1 MSRDDYIDVAT
12 RIQIFYDKYPQG
24 SLASEYDIR
33 EVMDHTWIIVKAYAY
48 RTPDDP
54 KPGIGHAWEH
64 VPGRTPYT
72 LGSELMVGETSAWG
86 RAIAALGIA
95 VHKGIASAQEVRN
108 AQQPQPP
115 AVDVQRYTQTPAD
128 DPFYEPITPTPQPGL
143 TLSGKTPGKIPH
155 PQKASVPQVKL
166 VRVLI
171 GEWAKEL
178 SQDPLELLNAWLGDH
193 QFESVPRFE
202 DLGWKAAK
210 PLIDELK
217 GKRE

>member
-12 RIQIFYDKYPQG
+12 RIQIFYDRYPNG
-24 SLASEYDIR
+24 SLASEYEIR
-33 EVMDHTWIIVKAYAY
+33 EVMEHTWIVVKAYAY

-54 KPGIGHAWEH
+54 RPGMGHAWEH

-108 AQQPQPP
+108 AQGAQAAAAP
-115 AVDVQRYTQTPAD
+115 VQRIQETPPD
-128 DPFYEPITPTPQPGL
+128 DPFYASAPNTSPGRPD
-143 TLSGKTPGKIPH
+143 TGRSPAKIPH
-155 PQKASVPQVKL
+155 AQKASVPQVKL

-171 GEWAKEL
+171 SEWAKEL
-178 SQDPLELLNAWLGDH
+178 SKDPLELMNAWLGDH
-193 QFESVPRFE
+193 QFEPVARFE
-202 DLGWKAAK
+202 DLGWQAAK

-217 GKRE
+217 GKK

>member
-12 RIQIFYDKYPQG
+12 RIQIFYDRYPNG
-24 SLASEYDIR
+24 SLASEYEIR
-33 EVMDHTWIIVKAYAY
+33 EVMDHTWIVVKAYAY

-54 KPGIGHAWEH
+54 RPGVGHAWEH
-64 VPGRTPYT
+64 VPGRTPFT

-108 AQQPQPP
+108 AQGAQAAAAP
-115 AVDVQRYTQTPAD
+115 VQRLAETPPD
-128 DPFYEPITPTPQPGL
+128 DPFYASVPKTSPGRPD
-143 TLSGKTPGKIPH
+143 TGRSPAKIPH
-155 PQKASVPQVKL
+155 AQKASVPQVKL

-171 GEWAKEL
+171 SEWAKEL
-178 SQDPLELLNAWLGDH
+178 SQDPLELMNAWLGDH
-193 QFESVPRFE
+193 QFESVARFE
-202 DLGWKAAK
+202 DLGWQAAK

-217 GKRE
+217 GKK

>member
-33 EVMDHTWIIVKAYAY
+33 EVMEHTWIIVKAYAY

-108 AQQPQPP
+108 AQASQPP
-115 AVDVQRYTQTPAD
+115 AVDVQRYTQTPPD

-155 PQKASVPQVKL
+155 TQKASVPQVNL

-171 GEWAKEL
+171 TQWAKEL
-178 SQDPLELLNAWLGDH
+178 GQEPIDLLNAWLGDH
-193 QFESVPRFE
+193 QFESVTRFE
-202 DLGWKAAK
+202 DLGWPSAK

-217 GKRE
+217 AKK

>member
-12 RIQIFYDKYPQG
+12 RIQIFYDRYPNG
-24 SLASEYDIR
+24 SLASEYEIR
-33 EVMDHTWIIVKAYAY
+33 EVMEHTWIVVKAYAY

-54 KPGIGHAWEH
+54 RPGMGHAWEH

-108 AQQPQPP
+108 AQGAQAAAAP
-115 AVDVQRYTQTPAD
+115 VQRIQETPPD
-128 DPFYEPITPTPQPGL
+128 DPFYASAPNTSPGRPD
-143 TLSGKTPGKIPH
+143 TGRSPAKIPH
-155 PQKASVPQVKL
+155 AQKASVPQIKL

-171 GEWAKEL
+171 SEWAKEL
-178 SQDPLELLNAWLGDH
+178 SQDPLELMNAWLGDH
-193 QFESVPRFE
+193 QFETVARFE
-202 DLGWKAAK
+202 DLGWQAAK

-217 GKRE
+217 GKK

>member
-12 RIQIFYDKYPQG
+12 RIQIFYDRYPNG
-24 SLASEYDIR
+24 SLQSEYDIR
-33 EVMDHTWIIVKAYAY
+33 EVMEHTWIIVKAYAY

-108 AQQPQPP
+108 AQGAQAAP
-115 AVDVQRYTQTPAD
+115 AAPVQRLAETPPD
-128 DPFYEPITPTPQPGL
+128 DPFYASAPNTSPGRPD
-143 TLSGKTPGKIPH
+143 TGRSPAKIPH
-155 PQKASVPQVKL
+155 AQKASVPQVKL

-171 GEWAKEL
+171 SEWAKEL
-178 SQDPLELLNAWLGDH
+178 SQDPLELMNAWLGDH
-193 QFESVPRFE
+193 QFEPVARFE
-202 DLGWKAAK
+202 DLGWQAAK

-217 GKRE
+217 GKK

>member
-12 RIQIFYDKYPQG
+12 RIQIFYDRHPNG
-24 SLASEYDIR
+24 SLASEYEIR
-33 EVMDHTWIIVKAYAY
+33 EVMDHTWIVVKAYAY

-54 KPGIGHAWEH
+54 RPGVGHAWEH
-64 VPGRTPYT
+64 VPGRTPFT

-108 AQQPQPP
+108 AQGAQAP
-115 AVDVQRYTQTPAD
+115 AAQVQRLTETPPD
-128 DPFYEPITPTPQPGL
+128 DPFYASAPNTSPGRPD
-143 TLSGKTPGKIPH
+143 TGRSPAKAPH
-155 PQKASVPQVKL
+155 AQKASVPQVKL

-171 GEWAKEL
+171 SEWAKEL
-178 SQDPLELLNAWLGDH
+178 GQDPLELMNAWLGDH
-193 QFESVPRFE
+193 QFESVARFE
-202 DLGWKAAK
+202 DLGWQAAK

-217 GKRE
+217 GKR

>member
-12 RIQIFYDKYPQG
+12 RIQIFYDRYPNG

-108 AQQPQPP
+108 AQGAQAAAAP
-115 AVDVQRYTQTPAD
+115 VQRIKETPPD
-128 DPFYEPITPTPQPGL
+128 DPFYEPITPTPQPGR

-155 PQKASVPQVKL
+155 SSKASIPQVKL

-171 GEWAKEL
+171 SEWAKEL

-193 QFESVPRFE
+193 QFESVAQFE
-202 DLGWKAAK
+202 DLGWQAAK

-217 GKRE
+217 GKK